1 MKTLLLLTFTFFIGY
16 NTAYSQKF
24 LKKIQDK
31 VESKVSEKLEEKI
44 DEKIDE
50 EIEKSFDS
58 IEESATG
65 ESGSDNISSFSNA
78 SSNKTY
84 SFNHSITYDISDAK
98 GKKSTQITF
107 LTNANES
114 YFGIEINSNEE
125 TKVIQISD
133 STESIS
139 LIETGEMKMQ
149 TGTSIS
155 FDKIMAKNNQQQIDD
170 DRDITKTGN
179 TKDILG
185 YTCYEYI
192 AKNDDG
198 TSTVW
203 ITNDVDFK
211 DVQFYQNTSEI
222 QGLMLESSFHDGKNV
237 ISTMKATNIN
247 TSANVRVD
255 ASEYKTFGR

>member
-1 MKTLLLLTFTFFIGY
+1 MKILALILIALFFGQ
-16 NTAYSQKF
+16 NQAYSQKF
-24 LKKIQDK
+24 LKKLQDK
-31 VESKVSEKLEEKI
+31 VESKVSEKLEDKI

-50 EIEKSFDS
+50 EIDKSFDS
-58 IEESATG
+58 IEEP
-65 ESGSDNISSFSNA
+65 ERDEHGSDNISSFSNA

-84 SFNHSITYDISDAK
+84 SFNQSITYDISDAK
-98 GKKSTQITF
+98 GKESTQMTF

-114 YFGIEINSNEE
+114 YFGIEIISNEE
-125 TKVIQISD
+125 TKIIQISD

-155 FDKIMAKNNQQQIDD
+155 IDKIMAKNNQQQIDD
-170 DRDITKTGN
+170 DMDITKTGN

-192 AKNDDG
+192 VKNEEG

-203 ITNDVDFK
+203 ISNDSALEK
-211 DVQFYQNTSEI
+211 VQIYQNTSKLK
-222 QGLMLESSFHDGKNV
+222 GLMLESSFNNGKKV
-237 ISTMKATNIN
+237 ISTMVATNIN
-247 TSANVRVD
+247 TAANVSVD
-255 ASEYKTFGR
+255 ASEYKAFGK